1 MLFLKVA
8 VFVLVLQLT
17 RGMAIAQKANVTK
30 VGSLYYLCLSVLY
43 MFEVTHDMISLYM
56 ILWVMFF
63 TSPQLGY
70 GRINKY
76 FWSIA
81 KIFWKT
87 F

>member
-17 RGMAIAQKANVTK
+17 RGMAIAQKANLTK

-63 TSPQLGY
+63 GCGFGMASVCGCGFSL
-70 GRINKY
+70 
-76 FWSIA
+76 WLLVL
-81 KIFWKT
+81 
-87 F
+87 